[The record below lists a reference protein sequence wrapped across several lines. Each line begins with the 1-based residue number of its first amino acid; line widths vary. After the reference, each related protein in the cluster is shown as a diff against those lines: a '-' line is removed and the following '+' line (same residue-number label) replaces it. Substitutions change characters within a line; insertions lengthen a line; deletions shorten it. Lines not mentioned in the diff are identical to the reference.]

1 MQIDRNQLKFLVPLK
16 QLQADHRRQLTDH
29 AHTLELVAGERL
41 SATEE
46 AGWFVYLLR
55 GRLKI
60 IGNDQS
66 LLLKHSDERAV
77 HPLFTEE
84 TQQGQVVAADSHCLL
99 LRVDKPM
106 FHSLV
111 QRELLTGE
119 EVENVEMSE
128 VEGALFNDI
137 MQAYN
142 SASLQ
147 LPSLPEIALKVKKAL
162 SRDDSS
168 ALDVA
173 RIVAADPVMATRL
186 IAVANGPLNRGVE
199 PVTSIQQAVVRL
211 GVQVCKNLVMSFAMS
226 QLFKSQSSQLNQRMQ
241 QLYDRSVDVA
251 AIAFALSRHSAQLN
265 PDHVLLA
272 GLLHDIG
279 EVPILAHIEKTG
291 LLVES
296 ESELDA
302 IIARLKG
309 FVGAMVVRHWELP
322 VDFLNVVEN
331 YDDWQRNTGQQVDVS
346 DLVTAAA
353 IYSRLKRHELKG
365 LPKIE
370 QVPAFAK
377 IFPARHDTQF
387 IHEVLESAH
396 DEVVS
401 IMQLLRM

>member
-1 MQIDRNQLKFLVPLK
+1 VQIDSNQLKFLLPLK

-29 AHTLELVAGERL
+29 AHIAELAAGERL
-41 SATEE
+41 SASEE
-46 AGWFVYLLR
+46 SHWFVYLLQ
-55 GRLKI
+55 GRVKFI
-60 IGNDQS
+60 DNEQS
-66 LLLKHSDERAV
+66 LLLKHSDERAA
-77 HPLFTEE
+77 HPLFAEGA
-84 TQQGQVVAADSHCLL
+84 QQCHVLADSHCLL
-99 LRVDKPM
+99 LRVDKQM

-128 VEGALFNDI
+128 VEGKLFNDI

-142 SASLQ
+142 TASLQ

-162 SRDDSS
+162 SRSDTS

-173 RIVAADPVMATRL
+173 RIVAADPVTATRL

-211 GVQVCKNLVMSFAMS
+211 GTQVCKNLVMSFAMS
-226 QLFKSQSSQLNQRMQ
+226 QLFKSRSAQLNQRMH

-251 AIAFALSRHSAQLN
+251 AIAFALSRLSGKLN

-296 ESELDA
+296 EAELDA
-302 IIARLKG
+302 IVARLKG

-322 VDFLNVVEN
+322 DDLLNVVEN
-331 YDDWQRNTGQQVDVS
+331 YDDWQRNSAQQVDVS
-346 DLVTAAA
+346 DMITAAA
-353 IYSRLKRHELKG
+353 IYSRLKHHELKG

-377 IFPARHDTQF
+377 IFPARHDAEF
-387 IHEVLESAH
+387 VHEVLENAH

>member
-1 MQIDRNQLKFLVPLK
+1 VQIDSNQLKFLVPLK
-16 QLQADHRRQLTDH
+16 QLQKDHRRQLTDH
-29 AHTLELVAGERL
+29 AHTFELAAGERL
-41 SATEE
+41 SASEE
-46 AGWFVYLLR
+46 REWFVYLLR
-55 GRLKI
+55 GRLKFTD
-60 IGNDQS
+60 NDRP
-66 LLLKHSDERAV
+66 LLLKHGDERAA
-77 HPLFTEE
+77 HPLFAEGA
-84 TQQGQVVAADSHCLL
+84 QHCHVVADSRCLL
-99 LRVDKPM
+99 LRVDKLM
-106 FHSLV
+106 FHRLV
-111 QRELLTGE
+111 ERELLTGE

-128 VEGALFNDI
+128 VEGKLFNDI

-142 SASLQ
+142 TASLQ

-162 SRDDSS
+162 SRDDAS

-211 GVQVCKNLVMSFAMS
+211 GMQVCKNLVMSFAMS
-226 QLFKSQSSQLNQRMQ
+226 QLFQSRSSQLNQRMH

-251 AIAFALSRHSAQLN
+251 AIAFALSRHSGMLN

-296 ESELDA
+296 EAELDA
-302 IIARLKG
+302 IVSRLKG

-322 VDFLNVVEN
+322 DDLLNVVEN
-331 YDDWQRNTGQQVDVS
+331 YDDWQRDSGPQLDVS
-346 DLVTAAA
+346 DMITAAA

-365 LPKIE
+365 LPTIE

-377 IFPARHDTQF
+377 IFPAKHDTQF

-396 DEVVS
+396 DEVMS

>member
-1 MQIDRNQLKFLVPLK
+1 MQIDTNQLKFLVPLK

-46 AGWFVYLLR
+46 TGWFVYLLR

-66 LLLKHSDERAV
+66 LLLKHSDERAA

-84 TQQGQVVAADSHCLL
+84 TQQSQVVADSHCLL

-251 AIAFALSRHSAQLN
+251 AIAFALSRHSGQLN

-346 DLVTAAA
+346 DLITAAA

-387 IHEVLESAH
+387 IHEVLKSAH